1 MAGSVED
8 GVDSYSS
15 NLPVLI
21 CGSGGGLEKAALNSM
36 FSRVSRDPLVST
48 LCFGVEECWL
58 FCVLLFF
65 ARCCISAFGGGF
77 SSNA

>member
-21 CGSGGGLEKAALNSM
+21 RGSGGAALNSM

-48 LCFGVEECWL
+48 
-58 FCVLLFF
+58 
-65 ARCCISAFGGGF
+65 
-77 SSNA
+77 